1 MANRYATGLGVEGQF
16 QPGSNGTVL
25 LNKLGIIRLD
35 EMNDIELE
43 LLIQLTED
51 VLDDVTDEQSITVA
65 DLSAWHL
72 RWLGHVYE
80 WAGRYRSVNMGKA
93 EFHFAAAHLVPKLMQ
108 ALENKFLSVYT
119 PCKNMDDES
128 LIDALAKVHIEFILI
143 HPFREGNGRLSRL
156 LANIMALQ
164 AGQPMLDFSAMDDNK
179 QRYFAAVQAGLDD
192 YEPMKTLF
200 RQVLHETRQNA
211 GG

>member
-1 MANRYATGLGVEGQF
+1 MMADRYATGLGVEGQF

-25 LNKLGIIRLD
+25 LNKLGIIRSD

-51 VLDDVTDEQSITVA
+51 VIDDVTDEQSITVA

-108 ALENKFLSVYT
+108 ALENEFLSLKFYT
-119 PCKNMDDES
+119 RHSRTQTVDFLFNNRNGFPGFYCC
-128 LIDALAKVHIEFILI
+128 
-143 HPFREGNGRLSRL
+143 RTGNAARHQL
-156 LANIMALQ
+156 LCFDRIC
-164 AGQPMLDFSAMDDNK
+164 
-179 QRYFAAVQAGLDD
+179 
-192 YEPMKTLF
+192 
-200 RQVLHETRQNA
+200 
-211 GG
+211 